1 MYTISQL
8 KIAKNSEIHTLQ
20 IVKNLYETGAVIDC
34 EFRNKS
40 NQKKYFGKPLV
51 RKVDGGYEMFLVTY
65 PRVIAY
71 YDWTTKQAIFSKRTK
86 EVCEYIFIV
95 RDAETIKRNQN

>member
-8 KIAKNSEIHTLQ
+8 NIAKNSEIHTLQ
-20 IVKNLYETGAVIDC
+20 IVKKLYESGAIIDC

-40 NQKKYFGKPLV
+40 NHNKYFGKPLV
-51 RKVDGGYEMFLVTY
+51 RKVNGGYEMFCVTY

-86 EVCEYIFIV
+86 EVCSYLPICCDV
-95 RDAETIKRNQN
+95 ETLKNKK